1 MHPTPPREKKEAFL
15 QKHIWIKW
23 VAEIKDLAEP
33 GKFKQ
38 ASAAHSS
45 LPVNTADWDEIKESG
60 IADKLPFFTVVD
72 III

>member
-1 MHPTPPREKKEAFL
+1 M
-15 QKHIWIKW
+15 
-23 VAEIKDLAEP
+23 AEP

-45 LPVNTADWDEIKESG
+45 LPVNTADRDEIKESG
-60 IADKLPFFTVVD
+60 IADKLPFFTVVH